1 MSSQIIIQVVL
12 ISAVAVIGWLI
23 YRVPGGSRHQA
34 ARRLVTLAFV
44 AFAVVSIAS
53 PSLMTRLAHL
63 LGVGR
68 GADLLLYALAVA
80 FLAQMLSSFRRNAA
94 LERQVTRLARRIA
107 LMEVADV
114 EAARAADTEEP
125 GAHRGGLSGAD
136 ARAADGDDG
145 PRAPRSPHAAAGP
158 R

>member
-44 AFAVVSIAS
+44 AFAVVSIAT
-53 PSLMTRLAHL
+53 PSLMTRLANI

-68 GADLLLYALAVA
+68 GADLLLYAMAVA
-80 FLAQMLSSFRRNAA
+80 FLAQMLSAFRRNAA

-107 LMEVADV
+107 LMEAPDG
-114 EAARAADTEEP
+114 EAAVSAGERPA
-125 GAHRGGLSGAD
+125 GSS
-136 ARAADGDDG
+136 
-145 PRAPRSPHAAAGP
+145 APRSPHAGAGP

>member
-1 MSSQIIIQVVL
+1 MSSQIVIQVVL
-12 ISAVAVIGWLI
+12 IAAVAVIGWLI

-44 AFAVVSIAS
+44 CFAVVSIAT
-53 PSLMTRLAHL
+53 PSITTRLAHL

-107 LMEVADV
+107 LME
-114 EAARAADTEEP
+114 
-125 GAHRGGLSGAD
+125 
-136 ARAADGDDG
+136 AADGDH
-145 PRAPRSPHAAAGP
+145 APSRDSYQD
-158 R
+158 

>member
-12 ISAVAVIGWLI
+12 ITAVAVIGWLI

-44 AFAVVSIAS
+44 AFAVVSIAT
-53 PSLMTRLAHL
+53 PSLMTRLANI

-68 GADLLLYALAVA
+68 GADLLLYAMAVA
-80 FLAQMLSSFRRNAA
+80 FLAQMLSAFRRNAA

-107 LMEVADV
+107 LMEAPD
-114 EAARAADTEEP
+114 
-125 GAHRGGLSGAD
+125 GAD
-136 ARAADGDDG
+136 ATDG
-145 PRAPRSPHAAAGP
+145 PGETGGQAG
-158 R
+158 

>member
-44 AFAVVSIAS
+44 AFAVVSIAT
-53 PSLMTRLAHL
+53 PSLMTRLANI

-68 GADLLLYALAVA
+68 GADLLLYAMAVA
-80 FLAQMLSSFRRNAA
+80 FLAQMLSAFRRNAA
-94 LERQVTRLARRIA
+94 LERQITRLARRIA
-107 LMEVADV
+107 LMEAPDG
-114 EAARAADTEEP
+114 EAAVSASERP
-125 GAHRGGLSGAD
+125 
-136 ARAADGDDG
+136 DG
-145 PRAPRSPHAAAGP
+145 PSAPRSPHADAGL

>member
-1 MSSQIIIQVVL
+1 MSSQIVIQVVL
-12 ISAVAVIGWLI
+12 IAAVAVIGWLI

-44 AFAVVSIAS
+44 CFAVVSIAT
-53 PSLMTRLAHL
+53 PSITTRLAHL

-107 LMEVADV
+107 LME
-114 EAARAADTEEP
+114 
-125 GAHRGGLSGAD
+125 
-136 ARAADGDDG
+136 AADGDH
-145 PRAPRSPHAAAGP
+145 APSRDSHQD
-158 R
+158 

>member
-44 AFAVVSIAS
+44 AFAVVSIAT
-53 PSLMTRLAHL
+53 PSLMTRLANI

-68 GADLLLYALAVA
+68 GADLLLYAMAVA
-80 FLAQMLSSFRRNAA
+80 FLAQMLSAFRRNAA

-107 LMEVADV
+107 LMEAPDG
-114 EAARAADTEEP
+114 EAAVSAGEP
-125 GAHRGGLSGAD
+125 PA
-136 ARAADGDDG
+136 G
-145 PRAPRSPHAAAGP
+145 PSAPRSPHAGAGP

>member
-44 AFAVVSIAS
+44 AFAVVSIAT
-53 PSLMTRLAHL
+53 PSLMTRLANI

-68 GADLLLYALAVA
+68 GADLLLYAMAVA
-80 FLAQMLSSFRRNAA
+80 FLAQMLRS
-94 LERQVTRLARRIA
+94 
-107 LMEVADV
+107 
-114 EAARAADTEEP
+114 EE
-125 GAHRGGLSGAD
+125 HTSELQSR
-136 ARAADGDDG
+136 
-145 PRAPRSPHAAAGP
+145 
-158 R
+158 

>member
-44 AFAVVSIAS
+44 AFAVVSIAT
-53 PSLMTRLAHL
+53 PSLMTRLANI

-68 GADLLLYALAVA
+68 GADLLLYAMAVA
-80 FLAQMLSSFRRNAA
+80 FLAQMLSAFRRNAA

-107 LMEVADV
+107 LMEAPDG
-114 EAARAADTEEP
+114 EAAVSAGERPA
-125 GAHRGGLSGAD
+125 
-136 ARAADGDDG
+136 G
-145 PRAPRSPHAAAGP
+145 PSAPRSPHAGAGP